1 MKATKLY
8 QYLIMAV
15 VAVMMTACH
24 SSRNATTYAAGGTW
38 HDVYMPVK
46 VKLNSPSS
54 MSLSGRATIVRDS
67 LVNLSMRMLGIEVA
81 VVNITPDSLM
91 LVDKYHKYL
100 FSESLQSVMGSHKI
114 SLGEIQDI
122 MLGLNSNA
130 PLNKLTFNNP
140 GSEKPVEVTFGDFAD
155 TPAGKVAETVTLT
168 APLKKTDVEAQ
179 LMWTTG
185 SATWNSGRTVDYA
198 TPVKGYKR
206 VTLDSA
212 LKMFKSM

>member
-1 MKATKLY
+1 M
-8 QYLIMAV
+8 
-15 VAVMMTACH
+15 
-24 SSRNATTYAAGGTW
+24 
-38 HDVYMPVK
+38 
-46 VKLNSPSS
+46 
-54 MSLSGRATIVRDS
+54 
-67 LVNLSMRMLGIEVA
+67 
-81 VVNITPDSLM
+81 
-91 LVDKYHKYL
+91 
-100 FSESLQSVMGSHKI
+100 FSESLQTVMGSHKI

-122 MLGLNSNA
+122 MLGLNTNA